1 MKPNIAI
8 LIVAALVA
16 LTPSSTAQDL
26 TFFFSAG
33 DFSEEPDR
41 FGNTHTIGPEDAI
54 LELPFGHEDLLPDF
68 IELDNKW
75 LIYDV
80 PGNTLLVS
88 NNPAGSEDS
97 PEIFMDIT
105 VAIGGTYEVILNF
118 LDNNDFPGEG
128 PILAAL
134 GDGALIDY
142 SELNSIR
149 ATGGTSPAY
158 PVSGNTTAGT
168 MWWQSVSLGE
178 AEAEA
183 GGVIRVRIDDAP
195 NPVPD
200 IGAFEYAASVF
211 QGITLRVIEL
221 GGAISEIQVSPG
233 VFDWTTDVSG
243 NQFKTGPVDASLT
256 QDQWLTVNANSAADN
271 LWNIREGLGSYG
283 PILES
288 FPLSGEDATPL
299 QTSVIFASGGTYDVF
314 FSLGDTGAVDADE
327 NIQNSTPLN
336 FALEGEDFVRWHAN
350 DGEYK
355 GTPGYNDYEMSV
367 GQITVSAGD
376 QVNFLVDDV
385 QDGTASRSVYLGM
398 RLVLRPQVEL
408 KEFQVSPGVFDWA
421 TDLSGNQFKTGPVD
435 TSLTQDQW
443 LTVNANSAADN
454 LWNIRE
460 GLGSYGPI
468 LESFPLSGED
478 ATPLQTSVIFAS
490 GGTFDVFFSLGDT
503 GAVSADEN
511 IQNSTPLNFAL
522 EGEDFV
528 RWHANDGEYKGTPGY
543 NDYEMSVG
551 QITVSAGD
559 QVNFL
564 IDDVQDGTASRS
576 VYLGMRF
583 AVAES
588 SPAFGITIVN
598 NGDGKVTLT
607 WTGSLQGSDNVTG
620 PYSDIAGDSP
630 LTVNADQTVR
640 IYRVK

>member
-1 MKPNIAI
+1 M
-8 LIVAALVA
+8 
-16 LTPSSTAQDL
+16 
-26 TFFFSAG
+26 
-33 DFSEEPDR
+33 
-41 FGNTHTIGPEDAI
+41 
-54 LELPFGHEDLLPDF
+54 
-68 IELDNKW
+68 
-75 LIYDV
+75 
-80 PGNTLLVS
+80 
-88 NNPAGSEDS
+88 
-97 PEIFMDIT
+97 
-105 VAIGGTYEVILNF
+105 
-118 LDNNDFPGEG
+118 
-128 PILAAL
+128 
-134 GDGALIDY
+134 
-142 SELNSIR
+142 
-149 ATGGTSPAY
+149 
-158 PVSGNTTAGT
+158 
-168 MWWQSVSLGE
+168 
-178 AEAEA
+178 
-183 GGVIRVRIDDAP
+183 
-195 NPVPD
+195 
-200 IGAFEYAASVF
+200 
-211 QGITLRVIEL
+211 
-221 GGAISEIQVSPG
+221 
-233 VFDWTTDVSG
+233 
-243 NQFKTGPVDASLT
+243 
-256 QDQWLTVNANSAADN
+256 
-271 LWNIREGLGSYG
+271 
-283 PILES
+283 
-288 FPLSGEDATPL
+288 
-299 QTSVIFASGGTYDVF
+299 
-314 FSLGDTGAVDADE
+314 DADE

-503 GAVSADEN
+503 GAVNADEN